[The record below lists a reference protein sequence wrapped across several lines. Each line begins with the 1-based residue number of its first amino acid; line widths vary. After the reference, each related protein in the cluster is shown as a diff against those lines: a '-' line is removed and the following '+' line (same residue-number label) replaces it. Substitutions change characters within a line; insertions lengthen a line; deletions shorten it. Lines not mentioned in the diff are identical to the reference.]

1 MFAAE
6 ARWLCERLAA
16 YPPERLS
23 PLVNF
28 GSSTSE
34 VRERVQPWI
43 AEELFRPL
51 AERGVAVIHVDKR
64 AAPGVDVV
72 ADLTLPAGIARLRRL
87 APRAAL
93 CCNLLEHV
101 ADPAL
106 LARHCLDLL
115 PEAGLLF
122 VTVPF
127 SYPHHRDPI
136 DTLYRPSPEELA
148 RLFGGARLVEG
159 MILDSGVSYLDEVRA
174 RPWLLLRHLA
184 RLPVPF
190 LSPARWR
197 RSVARLYWLF
207 APYRVTCAVFEKPPR
222 RRGAAKPRKT
232 LASDRGPRR

>member
-6 ARWLCERLAA
+6 ARWLCERLAR
-16 YPPERLS
+16 YPAERLS
-23 PLVNF
+23 PLLNL

-43 AEELFRPL
+43 AAELFLPL
-51 AERGVAVIHVDKR
+51 AARGVEVIHVDRR

-72 ADLTLPAGIARLRRL
+72 ADLTLPADIARLCQL
-87 APRAAL
+87 GPRSVL

-136 DTLYRPSPEELA
+136 DTLYRPSPDELA
-148 RLFGGARLVEG
+148 HLFAEARLVEG
-159 MILDSGVSYLDEVRA
+159 TILDSGVSYRDEVRA
-174 RPWLLLRHLA
+174 RPWLLLRPLA
-184 RLPVPF
+184 RLPFPF
-190 LSPARWR
+190 LSYAKWR
-197 RSVARLYWLF
+197 RSMARLYWLF
-207 APYRVTCAVFEKPPR
+207 APYRITCAVFEK
-222 RRGAAKPRKT
+222 
-232 LASDRGPRR
+232 

>member
-6 ARWLCERLAA
+6 ARWLCERLAR
-16 YPPERLS
+16 YPAERLS
-23 PLVNF
+23 PILNL

-43 AEELFRPL
+43 AAELFRPL
-51 AERGVAVIHVDKR
+51 AARGIEVIHVDKR
-64 AAPGVDVV
+64 AASGVDIV
-72 ADLTLPAGIARLRRL
+72 ADLTDPADLARLRQL
-87 APRAAL
+87 GPRALL

-136 DTLYRPSPEELA
+136 DTLYRPNPAELT
-148 RLFGGARLVEG
+148 RLFAGARLVEG
-159 MILDSGVSYLDEVRA
+159 AILDSGASYLDEIRA

-184 RLPVPF
+184 RFPVPF
-190 LSPARWR
+190 LSLAKWR
-197 RSVARLYWLF
+197 RSMARLYWLF
-207 APYRVTCAVFEKPPR
+207 APYRITCAVFEK
-222 RRGAAKPRKT
+222 
-232 LASDRGPRR
+232 